1 MVGWSVKAIRSALSL
16 VGYRERHHSYS
27 SCESGVK
34 RSYVSQELSLRS
46 GVILHAVFICAFC
59 ICLCILYM
67 PRSRDDVHIV
77 STEAAQKVLA
87 SNSQPAL
94 AGDNYL

>member
-1 MVGWSVKAIRSALSL
+1 MNSMVGWPVKAIRSALSS

-46 GVILHAVFICAFC
+46 GVILHAIFICAFC
-59 ICLCILYM
+59 ICHVVETMCTSSLQK
-67 PRSRDDVHIV
+67 RRK
-77 STEAAQKVLA
+77 KVLA

>member
-1 MVGWSVKAIRSALSL
+1 MVGWLVKAIRSALSS
-16 VGYRERHHSYS
+16 VGYRERHHSHS

-34 RSYVSQELSLRS
+34 LRSYTSR
-46 GVILHAVFICAFC
+46 GIY
-59 ICLCILYM
+59 LCILYM